1 MRNLVL
7 IGMPS
12 AGKSTL
18 GVLLAKTLCMPFTDT
33 DLVIQE
39 KENKLLQNIINEFG
53 NEHFLKVEEA
63 AILDCNFSN
72 HVMATGGSVVY
83 SNAAMEHLKKDGI
96 VVYLKLD
103 YEEIERRLNNITTR
117 GVAIAEG
124 QTLED
129 LYNQRVPLYEKYAD
143 ITLDCNDKSMEET
156 VEDLVTLLQFS

>member
-1 MRNLVL
+1 MRNIVL

-83 SNAAMEHLKKDGI
+83 SNASMEHLKKDGI
-96 VVYLKLD
+96 VVYLKID

-124 QTLED
+124 QTLKD
-129 LYNQRVPLYEKYAD
+129 LYNERVPLYEKYAD
-143 ITLDCNDKSMEET
+143 ITLDCNCKGMEDT
-156 VEDLVTLLQFS
+156 VEALVALL

>member
-1 MRNLVL
+1 MRNIVL

-63 AILDCNFSN
+63 TILNCNFSN

-83 SNAAMEHLKKDGI
+83 SDAAMNHLKKSSI

-103 YEEIERRLNNITTR
+103 YAEIEQRLNNITTR

-124 QTLED
+124 QTLKD
-129 LYNQRVPLYEKYAD
+129 LYNERVPLYEKYAD
-143 ITLDCNDKSMEET
+143 ITLDCNGKGMEDT
-156 VEDLVTLLQFS
+156 VEALVALL